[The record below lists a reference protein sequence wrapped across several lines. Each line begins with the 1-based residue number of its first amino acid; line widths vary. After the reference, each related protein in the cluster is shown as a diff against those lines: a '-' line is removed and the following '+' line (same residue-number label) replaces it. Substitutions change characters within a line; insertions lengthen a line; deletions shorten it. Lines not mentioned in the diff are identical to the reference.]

1 MPTVYVVN
9 KSSHDFSAAERFGR
23 LEFLSE
29 GSRDRYAVNNI
40 YRDFYEIL
48 SRSKPEDYILI
59 CGLTI
64 MNCIA
69 CSIFATLHGRLNL
82 LLFRKNDYL
91 ERNLIIKKGDKNE
104 GRS

>member
-40 YRDFYEIL
+40 YRDFYETL
-48 SRSKPEDYILI
+48 SKSKPEDYILI

-69 CSIFATLHGRLNL
+69 CSIFTAMHNRLNL

-91 ERNLIIKKGDKNE
+91 ERNLIIKKDAKNE
-104 GRS
+104 RHS